1 MSTAQTLDEVNRRF
15 YARFADAFDQSRHHG
30 WQGWHD
36 LMPLLPSRPLRI
48 LDLGCGNG
56 RLAEFLDR
64 TAEAH
69 DPVASYVG
77 RDRCEALL
85 DHARGKTVSF
95 PTHFETWSWF
105 DMPETARET
114 PKPEYDWVTL
124 FGVMHHVYGYA
135 ARLELLHWAS
145 QWLRP
150 GGLLSVSFWN
160 FGASEQFL
168 RKTIPWSDMATQW
181 GLDET
186 TLEAGDYLLGWSG
199 HRDTPRYCHWVS
211 PEEQIRLNADLL
223 KVGANQLSSG
233 ISTGLPD
240 DLNRYC
246 SWRLL
251 K

>member
-1 MSTAQTLDEVNRRF
+1 MNLVTGWEYIRSVSTAQTLDEVNRRF

-85 DHARGKTVSF
+85 DHARGKTVSS
-95 PTHFETWSWF
+95 THFETWSWF

-145 QWLRP
+145 RWLRP

-168 RKTIPWSDMATQW
+168 KRRFPGPTWRPSVSMRPHWKP
-181 GLDET
+181 ET
-186 TLEAGDYLLGWSG
+186 TSWMVGTSRHAALLPLGE
-199 HRDTPRYCHWVS
+199 PRGTNTA
-211 PEEQIRLNADLL
+211 ER
-223 KVGANQLSSG
+223 
-233 ISTGLPD
+233 
-240 DLNRYC
+240 
-246 SWRLL
+246 
-251 K
+251 

>member
-1 MSTAQTLDEVNRRF
+1 MPLT
-15 YARFADAFDQSRHHG
+15 SRHHG

-77 RDRCEALL
+77 RDRCEAYSCSCTRKNGLFS
-85 DHARGKTVSF
+85 HAFRNMVVVRHAWKA
-95 PTHFETWSWF
+95 
-105 DMPETARET
+105 ARET

-145 QWLRP
+145 RWLRP

-186 TLEAGDYLLGWSG
+186 TLEDYLLGWSG

-211 PEEQIRLNADLL
+211 PEEQNTAER
-223 KVGANQLSSG
+223 
-233 ISTGLPD
+233 
-240 DLNRYC
+240 
-246 SWRLL
+246 
-251 K
+251 